1 MRNQPVVH
9 LGYRAYANVIS
20 VHHPRSGNSRTQQYD
35 KSGLFSDKSG
45 PPLSAGGYFC
55 GGLAGAGA
63 GRAGELGADLAGVGV
78 VQVIQDVQGLLP
90 GIPGGTVELVIDCTG
105 YFSAS

>member
-20 VHHPRSGNSRTQQYD
+20 VHHPHSGNSRTQQYD

-63 GRAGELGADLAGVGV
+63 GRADELGADLAGSVD
-78 VQVIQDVQGLLP
+78 IYNASS
-90 GIPGGTVELVIDCTG
+90 GTVELVIDRTG
-105 YFSAS
+105 YFSAG